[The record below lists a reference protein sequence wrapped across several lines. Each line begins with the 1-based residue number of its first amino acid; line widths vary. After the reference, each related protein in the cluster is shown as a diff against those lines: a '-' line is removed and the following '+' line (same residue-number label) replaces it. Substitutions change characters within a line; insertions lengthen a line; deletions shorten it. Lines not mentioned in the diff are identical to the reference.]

1 MNISIDL
8 LKKDDV
14 CKLLNLSPRG
24 LEGMV
29 KDSKFPPPV
38 RVGKFNY
45 WSTKSIDQWRRRR
58 FGAQENW
65 AP

>member
-1 MNISIDL
+1 MDISIDL
-8 LKKDDV
+8 LKKADV
-14 CKLLNLSPRG
+14 CKLLNISPRG

-45 WSTKSIDQWRRRR
+45 WSSKSIDQWRRRR